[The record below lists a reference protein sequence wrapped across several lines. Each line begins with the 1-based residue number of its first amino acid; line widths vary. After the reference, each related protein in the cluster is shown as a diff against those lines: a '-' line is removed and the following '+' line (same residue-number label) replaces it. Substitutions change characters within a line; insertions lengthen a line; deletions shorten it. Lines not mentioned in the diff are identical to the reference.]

1 MIVEETFEFECEE
14 CEDDGLLRVSKI
26 EEFIKSKGIS
36 PVRFSLI
43 SKEKNRIKLGVSGIK
58 K

>member
-1 MIVEETFEFECEE
+1 MIVEETFEIECPEE
-14 CEDDGLLRVSKI
+14 ENLLKVSKI

-43 SKEKNRIKLGVSGIK
+43 SREKNKIKLGVSGIRK
-58 K
+58 